1 MCAFGNS
8 GMPLEARA
16 EDLHPVVDLL
26 LDVFGLLLR
35 FPSSLLGLSL
45 LLTHGVARELALLL
59 LQRAFDL
66 VSIGHASPFV
76 VEPRQRVDAV
86 CVLRR
91 RVLDRLVERRV
102 REVCAL
108 LRAPLVAPEVRVA

>member
-16 EDLHPVVDLL
+16 DEDLHPVVDLL

-45 LLTHGVARELALLL
+45 LLTHGVPRELALLL

-66 VSIGHASPFV
+66 VSIGPCLS
-76 VEPRQRVDAV
+76 
-86 CVLRR
+86 LRR
-91 RVLDRLVERRV
+91 
-102 REVCAL
+102 
-108 LRAPLVAPEVRVA
+108 